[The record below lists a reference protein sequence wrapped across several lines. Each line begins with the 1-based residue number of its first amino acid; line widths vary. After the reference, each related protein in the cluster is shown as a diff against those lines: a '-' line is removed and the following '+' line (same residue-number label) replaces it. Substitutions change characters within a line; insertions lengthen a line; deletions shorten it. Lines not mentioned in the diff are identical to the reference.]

1 MYHLVPIVFWYYPE
15 SDEDVVAIVQ
25 GDGTIVGFAR
35 CELMLG
41 DETDPDE
48 ILARDHSTVARA
60 KFADPVA
67 AGDASAPQDRPPGF
81 DLVEVDENALHPCTV
96 RVDDSGGE
104 LSQRVVGCSFAAHG
118 TEWEPKGRENSEL
131 STKKLHRD
139 L

>member
-15 SDEDVVAIVQ
+15 SDEDVVALVQ

-35 CELMLG
+35 GELMLG

-48 ILARDHSTVARA
+48 ILARDYSTVARA

-81 DLVEVDENALHPCTV
+81 DLVEVDENALP
-96 RVDDSGGE
+96 
-104 LSQRVVGCSFAAHG
+104 AAPR
-118 TEWEPKGRENSEL
+118 TTLKM
-131 STKKLHRD
+131 
-139 L
+139 